1 MHAIQFLWC
10 WFPQFDIGSTHGPLL
25 DIFLYSHHLSAW
37 YCCYWYCKENFFL
50 GHSLEL
56 KSKGI
61 KAGNTGVIHSETDE
75 LKRICCPYRLIARR
89 EWWMKLKANCGPT
102 VMDFSTLRH
111 LPRLV
116 RESMICFRYGISCNI
131 NVYLERTFIINNRR
145 SGWWGKDLLHAIAV
159 ISACADLQ
167 VMYMI
172 VDVSHNQIGWFRVF
186 KEEQVANEFHLLW
199 LRNNPGVSLHN
210 RGLFWWVR
218 A

>member
-1 MHAIQFLWC
+1 M
-10 WFPQFDIGSTHGPLL
+10 PYNSYDVGSHNLILDQLMVPYLIFFFTLITYLL
-25 DIFLYSHHLSAW
+25 DIVVIDIVRRI
-37 YCCYWYCKENFFL
+37 
-50 GHSLEL
+50 SLEL

-75 LKRICCPYRLIARR
+75 LKRIYCPYRLIARR

-102 VMDFSTLRH
+102 VMDFNTLRH

-131 NVYLERTFIINNRR
+131 NIYLVYTFIINNRR
-145 SGWWGKDLLHAIAV
+145 SGWRGKDLLHAIAV

-172 VDVSHNQIGWFRVF
+172 VDVSHNQSGWFRVF